1 MDKGDGVMTGSGM
14 AEYTVRLKDC
24 DYVTRSLTLARRE
37 AMEEAGRSGSCR
49 MEVRYPDGGGY
60 IVEYKDGQ
68 GSNVNY
74 LPRDWED

>member
-1 MDKGDGVMTGSGM
+1 MTISGM
-14 AEYTVRLKDC
+14 TEYTVRLKDC
-24 DYVTRSLTLARRE
+24 DYITRSLTIARQV
-37 AMEEAGRSGSCR
+37 ALEEAGRTGNCK

-68 GSNVNY
+68 GNSVNY

>member
-1 MDKGDGVMTGSGM
+1 MTISGM

-24 DYVTRSLTLARRE
+24 DYVTRSITLARHE
-37 AMEEAGRSGSCR
+37 AMEEAGRFGSCR

-68 GSNVNY
+68 GNAIDY

>member
-1 MDKGDGVMTGSGM
+1 MTGSGM

-37 AMEEAGRSGSCR
+37 AMEEAGRTGNCR

-68 GSNVNY
+68 GSNVDY

>member
-1 MDKGDGVMTGSGM
+1 MTISGM
-14 AEYTVRLKDC
+14 TEYTVRLKDC
-24 DYVTRSLTLARRE
+24 DYITRSLTIARQV
-37 AMEEAGRSGSCR
+37 ALEEAGRTGNCR

-68 GSNVNY
+68 GNNIDY

>member
-1 MDKGDGVMTGSGM
+1 MTISGM

-24 DYVTRSLTLARRE
+24 DYVTRSITLARHE
-37 AMEEAGRSGSCR
+37 AMEEAGRTGSCK
-49 MEVRYPDGGGY
+49 MAVHYPDGGGY

-68 GSNVNY
+68 GNNINY

>member
-1 MDKGDGVMTGSGM
+1 MTGPGM

-37 AMEEAGRSGSCR
+37 AMEEAGRTGSCR
-49 MEVRYPDGGGY
+49 LDVHYPDGGGY
-60 IVEYKDGQ
+60 IIIYKAEDGEV
-68 GSNVNY
+68 GPHY